1 MVKGGVGHGYT
12 VPGNGITA
20 GTEHGF
26 PERFNVITPQT
37 VQISVLKQITANF
50 FVVKGFFIT
59 RYITCVCMQ
68 HRKKT
73 TTLRVLP
80 FLAGAMILI
89 PFLLFAGCTGQAPEQ
104 GLRGTGWTL
113 TGYVYNSTPAQV
125 MGGTTVTLDFGG
137 DGRITGTAGCNHY
150 FASYEIKGTAITIGQ
165 AGSTLMYCETPGVM
179 DQESAYLTLLGLA
192 TTSTFQGDRLTLSDA
207 KGTAILTFAK
217 TVPPAQEPLIGT
229 NWTLESFH
237 IADAV
242 SSVIS
247 GTTITAIYAADG
259 SVSGSAGCNRYF
271 ASYNVTGTSLSIGPA
286 GSTKMY
292 CGTPGVMQQESSY
305 LTLLSQVTTFTIEG
319 DRLSLAD
326 AKGSTILSFATSV
339 LPA

>member
-1 MVKGGVGHGYT
+1 
-12 VPGNGITA
+12 
-20 GTEHGF
+20 
-26 PERFNVITPQT
+26 
-37 VQISVLKQITANF
+37 
-50 FVVKGFFIT
+50 
-59 RYITCVCMQ
+59 MQ

-125 MGGTTVTLDFGG
+125 MGGTTVTLDFGD

-150 FASYEIKGTAITIGQ
+150 FASYEMKGTAITIGQ
-165 AGSTLMYCETPGVM
+165 AGSTEMYCTSLGVM
-179 DQESAYLTLLGLA
+179 DQESAYLTLLSKAKTL
-192 TTSTFQGDRLTLSDA
+192 SLQGDRLTLADA
-207 KGTAILTFAK
+207 KGIIILSFTR

-237 IADAV
+237 TADAV
-242 SSVIS
+242 SSVIAD
-247 GTTITAIYAADG
+247 TTITAIFGADV

-271 ASYNVTGTSLSIGPA
+271 ASYNVTGTLLSIGPA

-305 LTLLSQVTTFTIEG
+305 LMLLGQATTFTIKG

-326 AKGSTILSFATSV
+326 AKGTTILSFAKSV